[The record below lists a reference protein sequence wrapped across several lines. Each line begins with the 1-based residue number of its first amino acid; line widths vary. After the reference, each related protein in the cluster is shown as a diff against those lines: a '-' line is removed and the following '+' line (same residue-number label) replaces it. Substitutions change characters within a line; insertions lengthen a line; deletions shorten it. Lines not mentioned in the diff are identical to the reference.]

1 MVTGLIVKPDGN
13 TQLIVKPYGN
23 TQLIVKPYGKRA
35 YCKALW

>member
-1 MVTGLIVKPDGN
+1 MVKGLIVKSYGN

-23 TQLIVKPYGKRA
+23 TQLIVKPYGKIA